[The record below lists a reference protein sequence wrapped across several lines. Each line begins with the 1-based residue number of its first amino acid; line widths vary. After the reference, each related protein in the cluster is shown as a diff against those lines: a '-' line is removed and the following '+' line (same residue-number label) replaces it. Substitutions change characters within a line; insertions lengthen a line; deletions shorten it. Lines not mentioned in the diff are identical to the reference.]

1 MQIVFE
7 VETAHGKFCDALYFE
22 DDVVPDEATI
32 EAMKQER
39 VDNWI
44 AVITAPPAPP
54 APDYVEID
62 GVQYE
67 KIEIDG
73 QTVLKPVGA

>member
-1 MQIVFE
+1 MKIDFQFD
-7 VETAHGKFCDALYFE
+7 TPHGKFSDALYFE
-22 DDVVPDEATI
+22 DDAVPDEATI
-32 EAMKQER
+32 EAMKQQR

-44 AVITAPPAPP
+44 AIVTAPPAP
-54 APDYVEID
+54 EIIELD

>member
-7 VETAHGKFCDALYFE
+7 FDTPHGKFCDALYFE
-22 DDVVPDEATI
+22 DDAVPDDATI

-39 VDNWI
+39 LDNWI
-44 AVITAPPAPP
+44 AVVTAPP

-67 KIEIDG
+67 KIVIDG
-73 QTVLKPVGA
+73 QTVLKPVGV

>member
-22 DDVVPDEATI
+22 DDAVPDEATI

-44 AVITAPPAPP
+44 AFVTAPPAPP
-54 APDYVEID
+54 EPDYVEID

-67 KIEIDG
+67 KIDIDG

>member
-22 DDVVPDEATI
+22 DNAVPDEATI
-32 EAMKQER
+32 EALKQER
-39 VDNWI
+39 VNNWI
-44 AVITAPPAPP
+44 AVVTAPPAPQ
-54 APDYVEID
+54 YVEID

-67 KIEIDG
+67 KIQLEG
-73 QTVLKPVGA
+73 QTVLKPIGA

>member
-1 MQIVFE
+1 MKIDFE

-22 DDVVPDEATI
+22 DDAVPDEATI

-44 AVITAPPAPP
+44 AVVTAPP
-54 APDYVEID
+54 APDYVELD

-73 QTVLKPVGA
+73 QVVLKPVGA

>member
-1 MQIVFE
+1 MQIIFE

-22 DDVVPDEATI
+22 DDAVPDEATI

-44 AVITAPPAPP
+44 AAVTAPPPP
-54 APDYVEID
+54 KYVEID

-67 KIEIDG
+67 KIQLDG

>member
-1 MQIVFE
+1 MKIDFE
-7 VETAHGKFCDALYFE
+7 VETEHGKFADALYFE
-22 DDVVPDEATI
+22 DDAVPDEATI
-32 EAMKQER
+32 EALKQER

-44 AVITAPPAPP
+44 AIITAPPAS
-54 APDYVEID
+54 DYVEID

-67 KIEIDG
+67 KIIIDG

>member
-1 MQIVFE
+1 MKIDFE
-7 VETAHGKFCDALYFE
+7 VTTPHGKFCDALYFE
-22 DDVVPDEATI
+22 DDAVPDDATI

-39 VDNWI
+39 VNNWI
-44 AVITAPPAPP
+44 AIVTAFPAPE
-54 APDYVEID
+54 YVEID

-67 KIEIDG
+67 KIDLNG